1 MQFTVDKRTIA
12 SVLQSVNR
20 VAPSR
25 PSHPILACFLLEVAD
40 SILTVSAFD
49 LAIGLKM
56 SIPVFALQEG
66 KTCIS
71 AGQFTKM
78 VSDLPDGDIEFVLEE
93 DKLKMSIGRSFRDL
107 ATLSP
112 EEYPKLPTVDDGSS
126 ILLTAEALKAASGV
140 MFAVSS
146 NETKQVL
153 TGVNIQAD
161 ATEGTLKFAA
171 TDGHR
176 LAIVNSDSISVDED
190 AFRLNVTIPGKAF
203 KELISIAANQD
214 VKFSLDQGQAAFKG
228 EGWELLSR
236 VLDGNYPNYPQLIPA
251 SFTRTIT
258 VKRSEAID
266 AFSRLKSVLDD
277 KTPIVKLTIDAET
290 IVFRAEHAEVS
301 NAVETIDCSLG
312 GEPILIAFNAKY
324 LADALRFTRSET
336 ICIRGNN
343 PTNPVIIHDD
353 DDDGSLALLMPIQIR
368 E

>member
-146 NETKQVL
+146 DETKQVL
-153 TGVNIQAD
+153 TGVNLQVKDGGI
-161 ATEGTLKFAA
+161 KFAA

-176 LAIVNSDSISVDED
+176 LAVITPPETGYDPD
-190 AFRLNVTIPGKAF
+190 FYLNVTIPGKAF
-203 KELISIAANQD
+203 KELISIAASQD
-214 VKFSLDQGQAAFKG
+214 VRFSFDQGQAAFKG

-336 ICIRGNN
+336 IHLRGNN
-343 PTNPVIIHDD
+343 PTNPVVIHDD